1 MYSQA
6 PGSKAFIFTNQ
17 LTSCAS
23 RVVGIGGAY
32 FCCSFPQI
40 ELSVTITSIHRGCLV
55 RCKYLCCKSLAT
67 WPASPQS
74 SLLQPPRIPGLM
86 ELSIKKPR
94 FTNSHFAH
102 FAICCMGAFSEKSWS
117 NVYSLSLINNLVLRA
132 YP

>member
-1 MYSQA
+1 MNNQA
-6 PGSKAFIFTNQ
+6 PGSKAFISTNFYYFYYY
-17 LTSCAS
+17 AS

-94 FTNSHFAH
+94 FTNSCTFCQ
-102 FAICCMGAFSEKSWS
+102 FVICCLGAFSEKIA
-117 NVYSLSLINNLVLRA
+117 VQQCVFFIFDQQFGF
-132 YP
+132 